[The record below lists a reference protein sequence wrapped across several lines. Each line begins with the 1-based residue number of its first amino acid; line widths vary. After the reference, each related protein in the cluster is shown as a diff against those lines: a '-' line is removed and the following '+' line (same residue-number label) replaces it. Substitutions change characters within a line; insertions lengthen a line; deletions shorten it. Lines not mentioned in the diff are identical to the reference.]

1 MMNCDGSVKV
11 KVALLISQH
20 FSNAPRA
27 QKEAAAIASLGAE
40 VTVFGSWWNEELAEE
55 DLRLASS
62 AGVNYVPLL
71 DQRPGKRGCLIPK
84 LRARLARE
92 LYTRT
97 KWVLPE
103 AFGTTPRLMLR
114 AIHRLRPDLTMVHCE
129 AGLWAGCRLIEQGYC
144 VGVDF
149 EDWFSEDLLPEARK
163 NRPVS
168 AIAEAEIFLLKNCKV
183 CFATSS
189 AMARTLAGKAG
200 LSREPLVVP
209 NCFPW
214 KDRAVALDGPRD
226 LRGKEVS
233 FYWYSQTIGPGR
245 GLEAL
250 GQSLRGVHGNWKL
263 RLRGVLRAP
272 DGWLEQTFP
281 PDVLK
286 RTEILSP
293 VPNHELLGRHMSHD
307 VGLAL
312 EIPFCKSR
320 DLTATNKIFDYLR
333 AGLAVIAT
341 NTAGQSEVMA
351 DCPDA
356 GWVIPAGEN
365 IAFTTALQTAVDD
378 PVGLLRRKQAALEAA
393 ERHWSWERYEPS
405 LVRLIGSV
413 LSEDADRT
421 SLS

>member
-1 MMNCDGSVKV
+1 M

-55 DLRLASS
+55 DLRLANL
-62 AGVNYVPLL
+62 AGVHYVPLI
-71 DQRPGKRGCLIPK
+71 DQRHGKRGCLIPK
-84 LRARLARE
+84 LRARFARE

-103 AFGTTPRLMLR
+103 AFGTTSRLMLR
-114 AIHRLRPDLTMVHCE
+114 AVHRLRPNLTMVHCE
-129 AGLWAGCRLIEQGYC
+129 PGLWAGRRLVEQGYR
-144 VGVDF
+144 VGIDF

-163 NRPVS
+163 NRPVT
-168 AIAEAEIFLLKNCKV
+168 AIAEAEKFLLRNCKV

-189 AMARTLAGKAG
+189 AMARALAGEAG
-200 LSREPLVVP
+200 LSLEPLVVP

-214 KDRAVALDGPRD
+214 KDRAEALEGPRD
-226 LRGKEVS
+226 QRGKEVS
-233 FYWYSQTIGPGR
+233 LYWYSQTIGPGR
-245 GLEAL
+245 GLETL

-272 DGWLEQTFP
+272 DGWLERTFP
-281 PDVLK
+281 PDVLEK
-286 RTEILSP
+286 TEILLP

-320 DLTATNKIFDYLR
+320 DLTATNKIFDYMR
-333 AGLAVIAT
+333 AGLAIIAT
-341 NTAGQSEVMA
+341 DTEGQREVMGE
-351 DCPDA
+351 CQDA
-356 GWVIPAGEN
+356 GWIVSSGQDGSLRE
-365 IAFTTALQTAVDD
+365 ALQEAISNPKTVESKKVASLHAAKQRWAWESHVGVVKSAV
-378 PVGLLRRKQAALEAA
+378 AAAVA
-393 ERHWSWERYEPS
+393 
-405 LVRLIGSV
+405 
-413 LSEDADRT
+413 
-421 SLS
+421 